1 MIVSRATMK
10 QMLLS
15 NKAVPRWVILLFDL
29 LILTGSFALS
39 YFIIK
44 QFEFTEILRGH
55 FFVYTGIY
63 MVTALSVFYGMGIHT
78 GLIRYSNTHDMFR
91 IFSAVSIISFTYPVV
106 VYFVAIRYFN
116 ISTLNIV
123 AVLLVN
129 FFIASSLLI
138 MFRTGVKGI
147 YYYVKRIHS
156 DSKIRVLIYGSDNN
170 AILIKKALQS
180 SSKDDF
186 IIVGFIDTDK
196 NKVNNYIEQIK
207 VYHLRDL
214 KKLKEKRNVEK
225 LILMN
230 ELLGSSEKQMVV
242 DACLANKIKVL
253 TVPPS
258 EQWIYGRLSLRQ
270 IQDLKIEDL
279 LQRDPIVLSNKNI
292 SRELSGKKVLI
303 TGAAGSIGSEIVRQV
318 LHYKPAMVILC
329 DQAESALHEIQLE
342 MEEKFPEANIKT
354 FIASIRD
361 RNRLQIPFHSYEP
374 EIVFHAAAYKHVP
387 MMENHPVEAVL
398 TNVLGTK
405 NVADLAVLYKADKF
419 VMVSTDKAVN
429 PTNIMGA
436 SKRIAEMYVQSLN
449 NAPDIMITDNILDL
463 IKPESNYVLAN
474 IRNHRT
480 KFVTTRFGNV
490 LDSNGSVIP
499 RFRSQIQKG
508 GPVTVTHPE
517 ITRYFMTI
525 PEAVQLVL
533 EAGTMGKGGEVF
545 VFDMGSPVKIID
557 LAQKMVQLA
566 GLVPGKEIDIVFT
579 GLRPGEKLYEELLNE
594 KETTIPTH
602 HEKIKIAKVVECS
615 FKKIRNDIEDLSILS
630 EQDNNNLLVSKMK
643 QIVPEFIS
651 NNSMFQEL
659 DIIQELSEQE
669 NKPAAILQ
677 N

>member
-1 MIVSRATMK
+1 MVLNATMK
-10 QMLLS
+10 QMLLA
-15 NKAVPRWVILLFDL
+15 NKAVPRWVILILDMV
-29 LILTGSFALS
+29 ILTGSFTLS

-44 QFEFTEILRGH
+44 QFEFPEILRGH
-55 FFVYTGIY
+55 FFIYTCLYAI
-63 MVTALSVFYGMGIHT
+63 TACAVFYGMGIHT

-91 IFSAVSIISFTYPVV
+91 IFSAVTVISLSYPVMV
-106 VYFVAIRYFN
+106 RFVAVN
-116 ISTLNIV
+116 IYGIHSLNTV

-138 MFRTGVKGI
+138 MFRTGVKGVF
-147 YYYVKRIHS
+147 YYVKRIHS
-156 DSKIRVLIYGSDNN
+156 DSKVKVLIYGADNN

-180 SSKDDF
+180 SNKDNF
-186 IIVGFIDTDK
+186 IIVGFIDSNK
-196 NKVNNYIEQIK
+196 NRVNSYIEQIK
-207 VYHLRDL
+207 VYHIKDL

-230 ELLGSSEKQMVV
+230 EQLGTGEKQHVI
-242 DACLANKIKVL
+242 DECLVNGIKVL

-258 EQWIYGRLSLRQ
+258 DQWIYGRLSLRQ

-292 SRELSGKKVLI
+292 SHDLKGKRVLI

-318 LHYKPAMVILC
+318 LHYQPAMVILC
-329 DQAESALHEIQLE
+329 DQAESALHDIQLE
-342 MEEKFPEANIKT
+342 MEEKFPKASIKT
-354 FIASIRD
+354 FIGSIRD
-361 RNRLQIPFHSYEP
+361 LNRLQVPFRDYQP
-374 EIVFHAAAYKHVP
+374 QIVYHAAAYKHVP
-387 MMENHPVEAVL
+387 MMENHPVEAIQ

-405 NVADLAVLYKADKF
+405 NVADLSVLYNVEKF

-449 NAPDIMITDNILDL
+449 NAPELMLTDSMLDI
-463 IKPESNYVLAN
+463 IKPENNYMLQNLRSNN
-474 IRNHRT
+474 TRFI
-480 KFVTTRFGNV
+480 TTRFGNV

-499 RFRSQIQKG
+499 RFRGQIQKG

-533 EAGTMGKGGEVF
+533 EAGCMGKGGEIF

-557 LAQKMVQLA
+557 LANKMVQLA
-566 GLVPGKEIDIVFT
+566 GLTPGKDIDIVFT

-602 HEKIKIAKVVECS
+602 HEKIKIAKVMECS
-615 FKKIRNDIEDLSILS
+615 FKKITNGIEDLSIIAETDDS
-630 EQDNNNLLVSKMK
+630 YMLVGKMK
-643 QIVPEFIS
+643 DLVPEFVS
-651 NNSMFQEL
+651 NNSMFEEL
-659 DIIQELSEQE
+659 DTVRKQEADNQQVE
-669 NKPAAILQ
+669 AV
-677 N
+677 